1 MRPSATKVS
10 LNFTSNAMQETI
22 ASDEWAA
29 RVSRLAELIAHKT
42 EAIRQHAEAPE
53 PDRLA
58 IGQYE
63 ALRSRY
69 LNELGELMNQYGIV
83 IQFESRATDQAA

>member
-1 MRPSATKVS
+1 
-10 LNFTSNAMQETI
+10 MQELL

-53 PDRLA
+53 PDQLA

-63 ALRSRY
+63 ELRRRY
-69 LNELGELMNQYGIV
+69 LSELGELMHQYGIV
-83 IQFESRATDQAA
+83 IQFGSQPTDQAA

>member
-1 MRPSATKVS
+1 
-10 LNFTSNAMQETI
+10 MQEVL

-42 EAIRQHAEAPE
+42 EAIRQHAEASE

-63 ALRSRY
+63 ELRSRY
-69 LNELGELMNQYGIV
+69 LTELGALMDQYGIV
-83 IQFESRATDQAA
+83 IQFKSRSTDQAA